1 MEKETLKA
9 VPLCLPD
16 NWSVKGQTVTGD
28 ASKCRT
34 SMKLCSEGIK
44 VLEEIGDDEIAVICI
59 IGPARSGKSYLL
71 SKLVD
76 GVSFEVGQGVISKT
90 TGIWVGCSQGKKEIG
105 ENQKARILLLDAE
118 GAGAVSTEDGGGN
131 VDWDARL
138 YSLCCLLSS
147 VIIYNSNKVPV
158 SVDLERLQF
167 VANFSRSLFSPDN

>member
-1 MEKETLKA
+1 M
-9 VPLCLPD
+9 
-16 NWSVKGQTVTGD
+16 
-28 ASKCRT
+28 
-34 SMKLCSEGIK
+34 K

-90 TGIWVGCSQGKKEIG
+90 TGIWIGCSQGKKKIG

-147 VIIYNSNKVPV
+147 VIIYNSNKVPE